1 IAFLEVYHQDRTHA
15 PHAPCAKEAF
25 MTTMTVQL
33 RSIPDTKA
41 ALGWA
46 GGHTIVVDRPD
57 GKAGGLGLGFN
68 GRQLLGLAIGGC
80 FCNDLQYV
88 AHDMGILLASV
99 HSGADNLAVVGLE
112 RDNASTK
119 FFAPLLFRPICIPAS
134 RGPISP
140 DRPQRHTCSAGNPSA
155 PRRGHLSSASRH
167 KAAGI
172 RPTPS
177 TKLR

>member
-1 IAFLEVYHQDRTHA
+1 
-15 PHAPCAKEAF
+15 

-68 GRQLLGLAIGGC
+68 GGQLLGLAIGGC

-99 HSGADNLAVVGLE
+99 QVAVSVTFEGTPMFAKEATMQVAATPVDQSADIDAVIARAKE
-112 RDNASTK
+112 
-119 FFAPLLFRPICIPAS
+119 
-134 RGPISP
+134 IS
-140 DRPQRHTCSAGNPSA
+140 SVSNSL
-155 PRRGHLSSASRH
+155 RRGIPVQIISQLSA
-167 KAAGI
+167 
-172 RPTPS
+172 
-177 TKLR
+177 